1 MIRALRNLAGWVAL
15 GFLTGLAGC
24 SQAPEGSTGSAGR
37 PLNVLWIWVD
47 DLRPAGAAFEATDLP
62 APAIDRLAA
71 SGVTFRQAFAQQALC
86 APSRASVLSG
96 LRPEASRV
104 FGLSDDYR
112 DRHPDLVALPQLF
125 RQAGYRT
132 LALGK
137 VHHGRGQLDDPLAW
151 SEAPWRPDAWQAHIG
166 TPALREQIEQV
177 RQEKRSAN
185 SRFDPAF
192 VVATDRS
199 PQGELLPDQQIARR
213 AAEELRGFGAEPFFL
228 TVGFLKPH
236 LPYVAPEQA
245 WRAAE
250 AFEADNPNRW
260 LRDTPAP
267 AGAHGYAFPP
277 VAEPLAYA
285 DLAFDGRLSEEE
297 QLRLQIGY
305 RACVLYVD
313 GLIGELLDELERTG
327 HTGDTV
333 VVLCGDHGWHAGEQ
347 GHFGK
352 DTLYD
357 QATRVPLIVRV
368 PGAPAGGVCERLVE
382 LIDLYPSLAEL
393 AGLKTPSHVQA
404 TSFVPL
410 LEEPDRPWK
419 TGAFSLVA
427 RSGEANRRVLGK
439 TVRTAT
445 ERFVRWPDGGEERYK
460 LEPGELELRS
470 DLEAPGVERLRAL
483 IERGWRAAQPAH
495 RGVDQPRSR

>member
-1 MIRALRNLAGWVAL
+1 MIRALREFSGWLVL
-15 GFLTGLAGC
+15 GLLSALAGC
-24 SQAPEGSTGSAGR
+24 TGEPESPADPSGG

-47 DLRPAGAAFEATDLP
+47 DLRPAGAAFEAAGLP

-104 FGLSDDYR
+104 FALSDDYR
-112 DRHPDLVALPQLF
+112 ERHPDLVALPQLF

-151 SEAPWRPDAWQAHIG
+151 SEAPWRPDSWQAHIG
-166 TPALREQIEQV
+166 TPALREQIE
-177 RQEKRSAN
+177 RTRIEKRAAG

-199 PQGELLPDQQIARR
+199 PSGERLPDQQIAER
-213 AAEELRGFGAEPFFL
+213 AAEELRSFGEEPFFL

-236 LPYVAPEQA
+236 LPYVAPEEA

-250 AFEADNPNRW
+250 APEFEQIDQR
-260 LRDTPAP
+260 LRAAPAP
-267 AGAHGYAFPP
+267 AGVHPRAFPP
-277 VAEPLAYA
+277 SAEPLAYS
-285 DLAFDGRLSEEE
+285 DLAVDGRLSEEE

-305 RACVLYVD
+305 RACVLYID

-327 HTGDTV
+327 HADDTV

-357 QATRVPLIVRV
+357 LATRVPLVVRV
-368 PGAPAGGVCERLVE
+368 PGGPSGLVCERLVE

-393 AGLKTPSHVQA
+393 AGLETPEHVQA

-410 LEEPDRPWK
+410 LGDPDRPWK
-419 TGAFSLVA
+419 MGAFSLVA
-427 RSGEANRRVLGK
+427 RSDEARRRVLGK
-439 TVRTAT
+439 TVRTPT
-445 ERFVRWPDGGEERYK
+445 ERFVRWPDGGEERYV
-460 LEPGELELRS
+460 LGPGELEARS
-470 DLEAPGVERLRAL
+470 DLEAPGIDRLRTL
-483 IERGWRAAQPAH
+483 IERGWRAARPTPVGA
-495 RGVDQPRSR
+495 DQPRSR

>member
-1 MIRALRNLAGWVAL
+1 MLTGWLAL
-15 GFLTGLAGC
+15 GLLPGLVSC
-24 SQAPEGSTGSAGR
+24 SRAPEEPAGSTGD

-47 DLRPAGAAFEATDLP
+47 DLRPAGTAFHASDLP

-86 APSRASVLSG
+86 APSRSSVLSG

-104 FGLSDDYR
+104 FGLSDNYR
-112 DRHPDLVALPQLF
+112 DRHPDLVVLPQLF

-151 SEAPWRPDAWQAHIG
+151 SEAPWRPDSWQAHIG

-177 RQEKRSAN
+177 RLEKRAAN

-192 VVATDRS
+192 VVSTDRS
-199 PQGELLPDQQIARR
+199 PPDELLPDQQIAQR
-213 AAEELRGFGAEPFFL
+213 AAEELRGFGEEPFFL

-250 AFEADNPNRW
+250 AFESESPSRW
-260 LRDTPAP
+260 HRDTPAP
-267 AGAHGYAFPP
+267 DGAQRLAFPP
-277 VAEPLAYA
+277 SAEPLAYA
-285 DLAFDGRLSEEE
+285 DLALDGRLSEEE

-327 HTGDTV
+327 HADDTV
-333 VVLCGDHGWHAGEQ
+333 VVLCGDHGWHSGEQ

-357 QATRVPLIVRV
+357 QATRVPLVVRV
-368 PGAPAGGVCERLVE
+368 PGGPAGQACERLVE

-393 AGLKTPSHVQA
+393 AGLAIPSHVQA

-410 LEEPDRPWK
+410 IQDPDRPWK

-427 RSGEANRRVLGK
+427 RSGQGNRLVLGK

-445 ERFVRWPDGGEERYK
+445 ERYVRWPDGGEERYV
-460 LEPGELELRS
+460 LGPGELETRS
-470 DLEAPGVERLRAL
+470 DLEAPGVDRLRAL
-483 IERGWRAAQPAH
+483 IGRGWRAAQPAL
-495 RGVDQPRSR
+495 GGADQARSR